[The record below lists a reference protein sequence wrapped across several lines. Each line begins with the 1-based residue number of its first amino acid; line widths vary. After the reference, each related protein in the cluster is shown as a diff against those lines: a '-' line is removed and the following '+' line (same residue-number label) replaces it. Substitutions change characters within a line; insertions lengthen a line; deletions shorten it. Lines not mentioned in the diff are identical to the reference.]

1 MPLNNLGKKMIKQ
14 LTKITLISTL
24 LFSTVLNAD
33 IVKENTLACPSIE
46 QLKKAPLNTKKNSLD
61 LSMYAIS
68 NNCII
73 LTKRD
78 KVEAIGSL
86 DDDIRNSK
94 EIYQKIMYK
103 KTGVILY
110 MKRSALGIEKGG
122 KKASYRF

>member
-1 MPLNNLGKKMIKQ
+1 MRIILV
-14 LTKITLISTL
+14 L
-24 LFSTVLNAD
+24 LFIISASNAD
-33 IVKENTLACPSIE
+33 IIKKNTLACPTIE
-46 QLKKAPLNTKKNSLD
+46 RLKKAPLDTTENYME

-68 NNCII
+68 NNCVI

-94 EIYQKIMYK
+94 EIFKKIMYK

-110 MKRSALGIEKGG
+110 MKRSSLQIEKGG